1 MNFAWRNLPAAGP
14 GLSSRIQNG
23 VWRRGHATG
32 RGRGTQHRAQGVAG
46 LFWLIADI
54 AIRLPIEYL
63 SEMRQDMRYASR
75 ALIKSPGFALGC
87 RTTTSSNIGSKR
99 NW

>member
-1 MNFAWRNLPAAGP
+1 MHGEIYRRLARAFPHEFKMAYGVEVMQLGEDVVRNIA
-14 GLSSRIQNG
+14 
-23 VWRRGHATG
+23 HK
-32 RGRGTQHRAQGVAG
+32 HGVAG

-75 ALIKSPGFALGC
+75 ALIKSLGFALGC
-87 RTTTSSNIGSKR
+87 RTTSSNIGSKR